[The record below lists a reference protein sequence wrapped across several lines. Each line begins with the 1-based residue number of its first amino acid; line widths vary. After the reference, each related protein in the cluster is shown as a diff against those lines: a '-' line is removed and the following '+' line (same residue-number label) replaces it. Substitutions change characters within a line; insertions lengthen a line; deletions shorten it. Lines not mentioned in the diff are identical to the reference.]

1 MVVAT
6 VEKIDNMVVAT
17 VEKIGWIFV
26 VAFIIFF
33 LLTVIF
39 YPSPAPISPSPITK
53 IYYYNLTNGSLMFL
67 NLTFT
72 NGSYNSGSYYAYI
85 YDNYTI
91 NQAKIITPTRSINIS
106 AEYVKIKIDSMCS
119 NSSGMNLMTIKE
131 SGVAYSYKCN
141 ER

>member
-1 MVVAT
+1 
-6 VEKIDNMVVAT
+6 MVVAT

-33 LLTVIF
+33 LLAVIF

-131 SGVAYSYKCN
+131 SGVAYSESGVAYSYKCN